1 MLADA
6 AHLQNLIISFQLDEV
21 QSRTSEKLIQMIAG
35 CRAGAHGCSGFGSA
49 DKMLR
54 STAITAV
61 ILVLETGT

>member
-1 MLADA
+1 MPSLDRGFLATLA
-6 AHLQNLIISFQLDEV
+6 GTLDEV